1 MFEVCSGRSEK
12 VAESYLWLVYSEDSL
27 REAFLYLRYWK
38 ETARVPFICPK
49 QLNTSTFLYLSFL
62 FLRYFLFEV
71 SLSST

>member
-38 ETARVPFICPK
+38 ETAGVPFRYMPK
-49 QLNTSTFLYLSFL
+49 TVRYQYFFIFILSFL
-62 FLRYFLFEV
+62 EIFFI
-71 SLSST
+71 